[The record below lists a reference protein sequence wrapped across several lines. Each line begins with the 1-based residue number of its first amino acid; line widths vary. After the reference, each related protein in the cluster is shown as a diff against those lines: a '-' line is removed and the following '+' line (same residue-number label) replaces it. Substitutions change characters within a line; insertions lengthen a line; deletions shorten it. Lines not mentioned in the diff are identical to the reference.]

1 MDELN
6 KLFRLV
12 VDYVYKEIIN
22 EFINNNGSCSR
33 ATFTLINWSILFD
46 KNNNGLIIKIV
57 S

>member
-1 MDELN
+1 MDESN

-12 VDYVYKEIIN
+12 VDYVYKEVIN
-22 EFINNNGSCSR
+22 EFLNNSGGCSPV
-33 ATFTLINWSILFD
+33 TFTLINWSILFD